1 MDHIISPKTV
11 HQPALIT
18 PRAPHYN
25 EKERKQ
31 PPEQRQHH
39 DDEEGSE
46 DQDSTGS
53 VQPDADNP
61 IGTKLDIQ
69 I

>member
-18 PRAPHYN
+18 PRAPQYN

-31 PPEQRQHH
+31 PPEKRQKH
-39 DDEEGSE
+39 DDGEGSE
-46 DQDSTGS
+46 VQDGS
-53 VQPDADNP
+53 GNIQPDADNP
-61 IGTKLDIQ
+61 VGTKLDIQ